1 MSGSLAFNK
10 YFDQIKEK
18 ISLTGRILNEVEENN
33 LYNNLLLMKDNKV
46 VTLVNNYK
54 NTKNNYELET
64 IIDTFYKT
72 EATVSGFGVLFKNS
86 EKAVNV
92 PGKVIKFL
100 LSERKVAKNNMLK
113 HVNDED
119 QTYYENFDIIQKIFK
134 LLGNSWYGSFA
145 ESNFHFF
152 NPFLGPSVTYTG
164 QHVIISAIMAFEG
177 LLADNIKFFNFSE
190 VLHFFYN
197 IRKEKLNEE
206 YSLGYY
212 DDITLEKFISRFEN
226 NCTFKLNDFHYKTL
240 ENVFNNTE
248 PMLLEKYYYK
258 NNLDEFLDKEEITEL
273 FSYLVCDNYHNP
285 EKPPEDILPC
295 LKDFNTLIDYYIGY
309 PYQIQNKEEKVRSM
323 TRKAILLTDTDSTFI
338 YLDTVIKKMKDKL
351 GLVTNSN
358 ENVSLVNIFTFVLT
372 HFIAKV
378 FYILTTNMGVVEAD
392 KKLVAM
398 KNEFLFKRVM
408 LTKNKKSYA
417 SKVLMKEG
425 EIYLKPKFDIKGI
438 KIKTISTPKPARILF
453 TKVLEE
459 EILNSEEIIP
469 KNLFNKFVSFERE
482 IHNSLNNLETQYLK
496 PAKFGILE
504 RYAAPFQQQVVR
516 GTLLWNALYPT
527 EYIDKLSQVYL
538 LKFKNNS
545 YEDLEKLLGKELF
558 DKIEKEYFSIKP
570 IKTKN
575 DGNSLAGEFCDEPEV
590 VDDDDSSDDEES
602 SPKDKKE
609 PKTLKDYGLTCI
621 AIPRNKTHLPKEFYS
636 LIDKTTIVND
646 VISNGNILL
655 ESIGYTVIK
664 SNKYI
669 SYTNM
674 LEF

>member
-1 MSGSLAFNK
+1 MSTSLAFNK
-10 YFDQIKEK
+10 YFDQLKEK
-18 ISLTGRILNEVEENN
+18 IALTGRVLNSVEENN

-46 VTLVNNYK
+46 ITLVNNYK

-64 IIDTFYKT
+64 IVDTFYKT
-72 EATVSGFGVLFKNS
+72 EATISGFGVLFRNS
-86 EKAVNV
+86 QKVVNV

-119 QTYYENFDIIQKIFK
+119 QTYYENYDIIQKIFK

-190 VLHFFYN
+190 ILHFFYN
-197 IRKEKLNEE
+197 IKKEKLDEN

-212 DDITLEKFISRFEN
+212 DDITLEKFIKRFEN
-226 NCTFKLNDFHYKTL
+226 NCIFKLTEFHYKTL
-240 ENVFNNTE
+240 TDIYNNTE

-323 TRKAILLTDTDSTFI
+323 VRKAILLTDTDSTFI
-338 YLDTVIKKMKDKL
+338 YLDTVIKKMKNKL
-351 GLVTNSN
+351 NLDGGSN
-358 ENVSLVNIFTFVLT
+358 QNVSLVNIFTFVLT

-378 FYILTTNMGVVEAD
+378 FYILTTNMGVVEID

-425 EIYLKPKFDIKGI
+425 EIYLKPKFDVKGI

-453 TKVLEE
+453 TKVLED
-459 EILNSEEIIP
+459 EILNSEKIIP
-469 KNLFNKFVSFERE
+469 KNLFNRFVEFEKE

-545 YEDLEKLLGKELF
+545 YEELEALLGTELF
-558 DKIEKEYFSIKP
+558 NKIEKEYFSIKP
-570 IKTKN
+570 IKTKTDGKLVDN
-575 DGNSLAGEFCDEPEV
+575 DYSDVVESEDNANDDE
-590 VDDDDSSDDEES
+590 DDDNVKE
-602 SPKDKKE
+602 KKE

-621 AIPRNKTHLPKEFYS
+621 AIPRNKTHLPKEFLS

-669 SYTNM
+669 SYTNI